1 MTTTVYVVGE
11 PGAGKTT
18 LLAALRLGWTELSLE
33 KRPLRHVLYEAPN
46 GQVVPEL
53 GWPREGFGGTD
64 ALPMDAVRHAEPWL
78 ASCGYPLV
86 LAEGD
91 RLACARFFDAAKAA
105 GALVVVHL
113 AIDPELAEA
122 RRAQRGSEQKP
133 TWLAGRRTKV
143 ANLVAAYPAQVTLDA
158 SRQPDELADELA
170 DDLVA
175 AVPAL
180 GLVA

>member
-18 LLAALRLGWTELSLE
+18 LLRAMRLGWVELSLE
-33 KRPLRHVLYEAPN
+33 KRPVRHVLYETHR
-46 GQVVPEL
+46 GHVVPEL

-91 RLACARFFDAAKAA
+91 RLACARFFDAARAA
-105 GALVVVHL
+105 GELVVVHL
-113 AIDPELAEA
+113 AIEPELAAA
-122 RRAQRGSEQKP
+122 RRAQRGTVQNP
-133 TWLAGRRTKV
+133 AWVQGRATKV
-143 ANLVAAYPAQVTLDA
+143 ARLVATYRPQVVLDA
-158 SRQPDELADELA
+158 SRQPDELAD
-170 DDLVA
+170 DLVA
-175 AVPAL
+175 QVPAL